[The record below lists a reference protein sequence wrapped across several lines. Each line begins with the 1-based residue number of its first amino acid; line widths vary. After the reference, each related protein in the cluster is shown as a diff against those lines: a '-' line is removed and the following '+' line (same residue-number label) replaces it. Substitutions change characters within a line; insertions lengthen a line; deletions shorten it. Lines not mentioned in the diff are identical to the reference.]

1 MKRRCGRP
9 APGSPAGA
17 AARERIEAAID
28 AAQGDLTRT
37 RLAAYC
43 DADPK
48 ARERLL
54 ATVAELERKVD
65 ALWARITPSPAARA
79 ESARPPECR
88 QDPPPRRPLDIARAA
103 PAAARG
109 GILRILVGHAWADGA
124 RRRDLYAVARTG
136 AASACRNCA
145 RSVGLCTLPVALRG
159 SAATKAIVRGHLKRA
174 RLARQCAAIS
184 ASPRL
189 CPG

>member
-17 AARERIEAAID
+17 GAQRERIEAAID

-65 ALWARITPSPAARA
+65 ALWARITPSPAAPRGKRQA
-79 ESARPPECR
+79 SGMPARP
-88 QDPPPRRPLDIARAA
+88 
-103 PAAARG
+103 
-109 GILRILVGHAWADGA
+109 
-124 RRRDLYAVARTG
+124 
-136 AASACRNCA
+136 
-145 RSVGLCTLPVALRG
+145 
-159 SAATKAIVRGHLKRA
+159 AATKAARHCASRAGRGA
-174 RLARQCAAIS
+174 RRHPAH
-184 ASPRL
+184 PRRTRL
-189 CPG
+189 G